1 MKNKLFAMLLVLALV
16 LSLMA
21 GCASKTTEETSQPEA
36 SQPET
41 TQEAPQEEAPA
52 PEEAEDAE
60 TQEEEPAVEEVPEEP
75 KFVVEY
81 PIGDGE
87 TDKLTMWASFDVN
100 AFGNYYSSFNDK
112 PTVKYVQ
119 EKTGILLEFQEV
131 SSTVATEQFNLM
143 IAAGDYTDFLSCGS
157 ANGNAGGPGGGGNYT
172 GGMAQAYVDEV
183 IIDLSDMVEE
193 HAPDFWAEL
202 MTYGADGI
210 AGATTDGRFL
220 NLASFTKSSMSDSG
234 MWTRGDWLEKNGK
247 ELPNTFAEMI
257 DLAYFYKETYGC
269 THTIPVGPGCS
280 IDFANTAYGTGIFG
294 VSGSDIAMFRNG
306 DTLVSGM
313 TTDGY
318 REYLELMAQ
327 LYADGILNKEFY
339 VSEMG
344 RNESMS
350 TIGKGNAAFWQGMAD
365 HKSEF
370 STMADD
376 PDFEAVALPL
386 LVGESGTHDFATP
399 VDPVG
404 GGGPSISVDC
414 EDPELALEF
423 LNWFY
428 TEEGYMFANYGT
440 EGETYNIGAD
450 GKVEYTDLILNNPNG
465 MNSQQAF
472 MYYAWSHT
480 GSISYGDKNLD
491 TYSDDIRQ
499 VISTWSD
506 ESRKSYDH
514 AIPSAAAL
522 DAEETNTVTGMIAD
536 VTSYA
541 SEIILGWI
549 TGTSPLTDEA
559 WDAYVDQCNQLGL
572 EDCVAVYQG
581 AYDDYLA
588 EKG

>member
-1 MKNKLFAMLLVLALV
+1 MKRRLLAMLLAAIMVFG
-16 LSLMA
+16 LMA
-21 GCASKTTEETSQPEA
+21 GCSSDEPAVEESVAPSAEESAPVEESSPE
-36 SQPET
+36 
-41 TQEAPQEEAPA
+41 EAAPEEAPA
-52 PEEAEDAE
+52 PEEEAA
-60 TQEEEPAVEEVPEEP
+60 PEEP
-75 KFVVEY
+75 KYVVEY
-81 PIGDGE
+81 PIGNGE
-87 TDKLTMWASFDVN
+87 DDVLTMWASFDVN

-131 SSTVATEQFNLM
+131 SSTIATEQFNLM

-157 ANGNAGGPGGGGNYT
+157 SSGGAGGGGGGGSYT
-172 GGMAQAYVDEV
+172 GGMAQAFIDEV
-183 IIDLSDMVEE
+183 IIDLTDMIEE

-210 AGATTDGRFL
+210 AGATTDGMFL

-247 ELPNTFAEMI
+247 EMPQTFEEMI
-257 DLAYFYKETYGC
+257 ELAYFYKDTYDC

-280 IDFANTAYGTGIFG
+280 IDFANTAYDTAIFG
-294 VSGSDIAMFRNG
+294 VSGTDIAMFREG
-306 DTLVSGM
+306 DTLISGM

-318 REYLELMAQ
+318 REYLELLAQ

-365 HKSEF
+365 HKAEF

-386 LVGESGTHDFATP
+386 LIGESGTYDFATP

-404 GGGPSISVDC
+404 GGGPSVSVDC
-414 EDPELALEF
+414 ETPELAVEF

-428 TEEGYMFANYGT
+428 TEEGYMFSNYGT
-440 EGETYNIGAD
+440 EGETYNIGED
-450 GKVEYTDLILNNPNG
+450 GKVVYTDLILNNPDG

-514 AIPSAAAL
+514 AIPTAAAL
-522 DAEETNTVTGMIAD
+522 DAEETNSVTGMIAD

-541 SEIILGWI
+541 SEIILRWVI
-549 TGTSPLTDEA
+549 GTEPLTDEA
-559 WDAYVDQCNQLGL
+559 WEAYVTQCNELGL
-572 EDCVAVYQG
+572 DDCVAVYQK

-588 EKG
+588 EKEAA

>member
-1 MKNKLFAMLLVLALV
+1 MKRKLLAMLLALAMLFA
-16 LSLMA
+16 LMA
-21 GCASKTTEETSQPEA
+21 GCASDEPAAEEPAAPEA
-36 SQPET
+36 EESAPAEEAAPE
-41 TQEAPQEEAPA
+41 EAPEEAPA
-52 PEEAEDAE
+52 PEEEA
-60 TQEEEPAVEEVPEEP
+60 VPEETRYY
-75 KFVVEY
+75 VEY

-87 TDKLTMWASFDVN
+87 EDVLTMWAAFDVN

-131 SSTVATEQFNLM
+131 SSTIATEQFNLM

-157 ANGNAGGPGGGGNYT
+157 GSSGGPGSPGGGGGSYT
-172 GGMAQAYVDEV
+172 GGMAQAFVDEV

-202 MTYGADGI
+202 QTYGADGI

-220 NLASFTKSSMSDSG
+220 NLATFTKTSMSDSG
-234 MWTRGDWLEKNGK
+234 MWTRADWLEKNGK
-247 ELPNTFAEMI
+247 ELPNTFEEMI
-257 DLAYFYKETYGC
+257 DLAYFYKDTYGC

-280 IDFANTAYGTGIFG
+280 IDFANTAYGTAIFG
-294 VSGSDIAMFRNG
+294 VSGTDIAMFREG
-306 DTLVSGM
+306 DTLISGM

-318 REYLELMAQ
+318 REYLELMKQ

-350 TIGKGNAAFWQGMAD
+350 VIGKGNAAFWQGMAD
-365 HKSEF
+365 HKAEF

-376 PDFEAVALPL
+376 PDFDAVALPI
-386 LVGESGTHDFATP
+386 LVGDEGVYDFATP

-404 GGGPSISVDC
+404 GGGPSVSVDC
-414 EDPELALEF
+414 ENPEMAVEF

-428 TEEGYMFANYGT
+428 TEEGYMFTNYGT
-440 EGETYNIGAD
+440 EGETYNIGED
-450 GKVEYTDLILNNPNG
+450 GKVVYTDLILNNPNG

-491 TYSDDIRQ
+491 TYSEDIRA
-499 VISTWSD
+499 VIETWSD

-514 AIPSAAAL
+514 DIPTAAGL
-522 DAEETNTVTGMIAD
+522 DAEETNSVTGMIAD

-541 SEIILGWI
+541 SEVILKWII
-549 TGTSPLTDEA
+549 GTEPLTDEA
-559 WDAYVDQCNQLGL
+559 WDAYVAQCNELGL
-572 EDCVAVYQG
+572 DDCVAVYQK

-588 EKG
+588 EKAAA